1 MLHCA
6 PFESNRRAANMDPTA
21 VKALIDD
28 GLPESEVKVTSDDN
42 THYAALVISEAF
54 AGLRPLARH
63 QLVYQCL
70 GTLMGNEIHAMSIS
84 AHTPDE
90 WREMESVG

>member
-1 MLHCA
+1 
-6 PFESNRRAANMDPTA
+6 MDPAA
-21 VKALIDD
+21 VKALIDEGFPD
-28 GLPESEVKVTSDDN
+28 AEVRVMSDDN
-42 THYAALVISEAF
+42 THYAALVISESF
-54 AGLRPLARH
+54 AGLRPIARH

-90 WREMESVG
+90 WRDMESAG